1 MYSGEVISRLDLPE
15 SSENVLLDH
24 NGNEYMLLMRI
35 DSNKTIPR
43 NERLT
48 GQSLTVT
55 TPNVVVSALPESHSH
70 EGMPANKDHI
80 FSNDNERSLPTK
92 GL

>member
-15 SSENVLLDH
+15 SSQNVLLDH
-24 NGNEYMLLMRI
+24 NGNEYMLMRI
-35 DSNKTIPR
+35 DSNKTILC

-48 GQSLTVT
+48 GQSLTVN